1 MYCNS
6 IFRQLKTRVFKECY
20 VRKCERNI
28 HFIFFNSEFQTFKVA
43 FFQTVKLEFPNLIFL
58 LSKIPNLKFEF
69 SRLKL
74 KIPTSKLKN
83 QMKVGNSKN

>member
-1 MYCNS
+1 MKE
-6 IFRQLKTRVFKECY
+6 IFISF
-20 VRKCERNI
+20 
-28 HFIFFNSEFQTFKVA
+28 FFNSEFQTFKVA

-83 QMKVGNSKN
+83 QMKVGNSKNWIFKFKNWKNQL